1 MRSRSLFA
9 LVVVVLFAASSV
21 SAAEQYLAIAG
32 SAGVF
37 RTDARIF
44 NPSTTR
50 DITIAARFLPVGNR
64 DGSTVAPRSITVPR
78 RQMVVLD
85 DVVSSLFQT
94 TGLGA
99 ISLTSPDD
107 FVSNLRIYAQ
117 GSNGTSG
124 QFVPGLDVSSAETKG
139 VLLQLK
145 NVGVPNVSGF
155 RTNYGLVNPN
165 ATSARVTLR
174 LYDRNNAKVAEQVTT
189 LLPFGVIGP
198 TAVTSIS
205 GLPGSADLTD
215 GWLSYEADVKVF
227 AYISATDNITQDGTY
242 VFASKDSGATVV
254 VPQPTERTFSINA
267 RQFAFAVSP
276 SPFRVNVG
284 DRVTL
289 NLTSADVLHGFQ
301 MPGFVQPV
309 SFGAGDLR
317 TVTFVVTGAPGN
329 VTYFCTVSSC
339 GSGHGDMVGT
349 MVIAPGDARE
359 GPIYE

>member
-1 MRSRSLFA
+1 MRSRSWFA
-9 LVVVVLFAASSV
+9 VVVVALFAASSV

-32 SAGVF
+32 SVGVF

-44 NPSTTR
+44 NPSTTK
-50 DITIAARFLPVGNR
+50 DIVIAARFLPVGNT
-64 DGSTVAPRSITVPR
+64 DGSGVTARTITIPK
-78 RQMVVLD
+78 RQMGVFD

-94 TGLGA
+94 SGLGA

-117 GSNGTSG
+117 GTSGTNG
-124 QFVPGLDVSSAETKG
+124 QFVPGLDVSTAETKG

-145 NVGVPNVSGF
+145 NVGSRGVSGY

-165 ATSARVTLR
+165 ATTARVTLR
-174 LYDRNNAKVAEQVTT
+174 LYDRSNVKVAEQLVT
-189 LLPFGVIGP
+189 LQPFGVIAP
-198 TAVTSIS
+198 TPVTTIS
-205 GLPGSADLTD
+205 GLASGVNLAD
-215 GWLSYEADVKVF
+215 GWLSYESDVKVF
-227 AYISATDNITQDGTY
+227 AYISATDNLTEDGTY
-242 VFASKDSGATVV
+242 VFASKDTGVS
-254 VPQPTERTFSINA
+254 VPQPSEKTFSINA

-309 SFGAGDLR
+309 SFRAGDLR

-349 MVIAPGDARE
+349 MVIAPEGARD